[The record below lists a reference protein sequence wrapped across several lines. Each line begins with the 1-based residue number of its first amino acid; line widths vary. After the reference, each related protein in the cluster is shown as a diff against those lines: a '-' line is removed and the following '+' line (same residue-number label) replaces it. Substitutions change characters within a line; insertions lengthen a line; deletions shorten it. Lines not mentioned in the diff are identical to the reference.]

1 MNGYAIKGANGQL
14 PISLGWEGANCAFT
28 VTGGPYDK
36 YPGPQNAF
44 GVCVRAENA
53 GNLHKDVWL
62 KIKDFNVPTD
72 DLAVHAALRQTLSAA
87 LTGKD
92 VYIGCQGGWGRTG
105 LFLALLAKTCG
116 VENPI
121 MYVRQN
127 YARTAVETPAQEK
140 YVRDFDVTPTRIWL
154 FWYAWTGRIGNA
166 MFWWR
171 R

>member
-1 MNGYAIKGANGQL
+1 
-14 PISLGWEGANCAFT
+14 
-28 VTGGPYDK
+28 
-36 YPGPQNAF
+36 
-44 GVCVRAENA
+44 
-53 GNLHKDVWL
+53 
-62 KIKDFNVPTD
+62 
-72 DLAVHAALRQTLSAA
+72 